1 MARGQAQ
8 PVLTYCAL
16 VLSTRMNN
24 NLAMSHLI
32 KENSSGDEVVIY
44 FRLGIL
50 KFDKIFYILFLQ
62 SEKSHVRASAGH
74 MWHYVTSVPVC
85 YMGPSPC
92 IMLESITH
100 SLLIGSEGMKYLMR
114 SQVMMKRAPKSTR
127 GLSS

>member
-1 MARGQAQ
+1 
-8 PVLTYCAL
+8 
-16 VLSTRMNN
+16 MNN

-74 MWHYVTSVPVC
+74 MWHYVISVPVR
-85 YMGPSPC
+85 YM
-92 IMLESITH
+92 
-100 SLLIGSEGMKYLMR
+100 
-114 SQVMMKRAPKSTR
+114 
-127 GLSS
+127 